1 MANDNKLGFLNL
13 KNHGDTATIR
23 VLHSTPDTIEVENTH
38 WINFSDGTHK
48 SVKCVGD
55 GCPLCASKV
64 SVNKRAYVHVL
75 DLGDMQEKVWVRPVS
90 MVDELRKGFDYYKTL
105 TGLNLV
111 IQRDNSGQYPVQ
123 RIINATETNAPL
135 NNDLVDKKVAYRC
148 FVSRTVEELQ
158 QFLTTGQMPEHKK
171 NFVPKEQY
179 KANKQ
184 SHAPQNAQNA
194 PYSPFGGQGGTP
206 TPVQPKMA
214 PTPTPAAPVA
224 QPTWTYNPT
233 QTVAPTATPVASMT
247 PPTWTGNTITPT
259 PTPTTFPPQAAPA
272 NDDPFSS
279 PIFRV

>member
-23 VLHSTPDTIEVENTH
+23 VLHSTPDTIEVEDTH

-48 SVKCVGD
+48 SVKCPGD
-55 GCPLCASKV
+55 GCPLCAAKV
-64 SVNKRAYVHVL
+64 AISKRAYIHVI
-75 DLGDMQEKVWVRPVS
+75 DQSDMQEKVWVRPVS

-105 TGLNLV
+105 TGLILT
-111 IQRDNSGQYPVQ
+111 IQRENNGQYPVQ
-123 RIINATETNAPL
+123 RIIGATETNAPL
-135 NNDLVDKKVAYRC
+135 DNSIIDKKVAYRC
-148 FVSRTVEELQ
+148 FVTRTAEELQ

-184 SHAPQNAQNA
+184 SYAPQNAQNA
-194 PYSPFGGQGGTP
+194 PYSPFGGQGGTA
-206 TPVQPKMA
+206 TPLQPK
-214 PTPTPAAPVA
+214 
-224 QPTWTYNPT
+224 
-233 QTVAPTATPVASMT
+233 VASTASPVPFMT
-247 PPTWTGNTITPT
+247 PPTWTGNTV
-259 PTPTTFPPQAAPA
+259 TPTTLPTAFPSQAAPA